1 MEAKTVRLVVVGDG
15 AVGKTC
21 LLHVFAKGEFPEKY
35 IPTIFD
41 NYSSEIEV
49 NNETINF
56 LLMDTAGQEDYDH
69 IRPLSYPD
77 ANVFLLCFSVDSPT
91 SLDNIKNKW
100 VPEVRKH
107 RPNCPLVLVGTK
119 ADIREDKSAV
129 AKLKDQGTEI
139 VSKEMAEQVAK
150 AIKAVKYM
158 ECSAMKNNGV
168 KEVFE
173 EALYNGLY
181 PPEVKTEKKKNSCLI
196 L

>member
-1 MEAKTVRLVVVGDG
+1 M
-15 AVGKTC
+15 
-21 LLHVFAKGEFPEKY
+21 
-35 IPTIFD
+35 
-41 NYSSEIEV
+41 
-49 NNETINF
+49 
-56 LLMDTAGQEDYDH
+56 
-69 IRPLSYPD
+69 
-77 ANVFLLCFSVDSPT
+77 
-91 SLDNIKNKW
+91 
-100 VPEVRKH
+100 
-107 RPNCPLVLVGTK
+107 GTK